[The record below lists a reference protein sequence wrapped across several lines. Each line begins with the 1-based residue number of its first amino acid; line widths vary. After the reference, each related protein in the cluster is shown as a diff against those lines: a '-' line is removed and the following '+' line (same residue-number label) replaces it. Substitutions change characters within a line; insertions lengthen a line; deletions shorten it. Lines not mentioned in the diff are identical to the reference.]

1 MKDLIRQK
9 AFISQEAAR
18 LLNRQVELEA
28 YASAAYLAMAAWC
41 DQHGFD
47 NSAHHFYLQ
56 SDEERKHM
64 LKLFH
69 YVSDM
74 GGTVQVPQTPAV
86 RTDFTSLR
94 DVFEAALESEIR
106 VTEAINALVTASRK
120 QNDFATE
127 SFLQWYVREQV
138 EEEYV
143 ARRALELFDLMGT
156 SGTDLILL
164 DERIPKIVYRA
175 DGGGQES

>member
-1 MKDLIRQK
+1 MKDLLRQK
-9 AFISQEAAR
+9 SSLGRETVE
-18 LLNRQVELEA
+18 LLNRQIGIEA
-28 YASAAYLAMAAWC
+28 EASSKYLALAAWC

-47 NSAHHFYLQ
+47 HSAEHFYKQ
-56 SDEERKHM
+56 SDEERRHM

-74 GGTVQVPQTPAV
+74 GGTVRVPATPTAEA
-86 RTDFTSLR
+86 DYAELR
-94 DVFEAALESEIR
+94 DVFEAALESEIH
-106 VTEAINALVTASRK
+106 VTEAINEIVAACRK
-120 QNDFATE
+120 QHDFATE

-164 DERIPKIVYRA
+164 DERIPTIAYRA
-175 DGGGQES
+175 DDEA